1 MLPVSIRIFKMD
13 ALIYILLFIIISI
26 LILSI
31 LILHYI
37 VKFLHTMQENFLK
50 DIQLGVNYI
59 YSNQSKINYLYKRV
73 KKTEKKDE
81 YPRKV

>member
-13 ALIYILLFIIISI
+13 ALIYILLFIIIST

-37 VKFLHTMQENFLK
+37 VKFLHTMQANFLK

-59 YSNQSKINYLYKRV
+59 YSNQSKINYIYKRLKER
-73 KKTEKKDE
+73 KKE
-81 YPRKV
+81 

>member
-1 MLPVSIRIFKMD
+1 MD
-13 ALIYILLFIIISI
+13 ALVYILLIIIIMISI
-26 LILSI
+26 LAVIV
-31 LILHYI
+31 LHFI
-37 VKFLHTMQENFLK
+37 VKFLHRMKIIFK

>member
-13 ALIYILLFIIISI
+13 ALIYILLFIIISL

-37 VKFLHTMQENFLK
+37 VKFLHTMQANFLK

-59 YSNQSKINYLYKRV
+59 YSNQSKINYIYKRLKER
-73 KKTEKKDE
+73 KKE
-81 YPRKV
+81 

>member
-1 MLPVSIRIFKMD
+1 
-13 ALIYILLFIIISI
+13 
-26 LILSI
+26 
-31 LILHYI
+31 
-37 VKFLHTMQENFLK
+37 MQVNFLK

>member
-37 VKFLHTMQENFLK
+37 VKFLHRMQVNFLK